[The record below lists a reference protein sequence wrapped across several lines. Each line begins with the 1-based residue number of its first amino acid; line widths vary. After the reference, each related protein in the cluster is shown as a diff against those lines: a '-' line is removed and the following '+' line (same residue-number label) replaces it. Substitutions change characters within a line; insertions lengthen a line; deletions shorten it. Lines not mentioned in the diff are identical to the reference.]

1 MTHTTLFVGIDVAKA
16 KFDVALLNA
25 EGKYRSKVFPN
36 TASGCLQFL
45 VWLAKHDALG
55 AHLCMETTGVYGR
68 DLAHF
73 LVQQQ
78 LLVSV
83 VNPAQIHAFGRT
95 ELNRAKTDKADA
107 RLIARYCQ
115 MHRPAPW
122 APPAEEI
129 ATLQALVQRLE
140 DLLGLQTMENSRL
153 EAAAGPAR
161 ESVEAVLHFIQ
172 QQIEMVRLQIQ
183 IHIDQHPKLKSQK
196 ELLSSIPGIGDN
208 TAATLLAFLS
218 PVERFHS
225 AKQVVAYAGLNPRIR
240 QSGQWAG
247 KSPIAKTGNALLRK
261 ALYLP
266 AVVAK
271 RHNPVITAFCDRL
284 LARGKRPMQVVVAAM
299 RRLLHLVFGVLKS
312 GKPFDPKFGLA

>member
-1 MTHTTLFVGIDVAKA
+1 MNRHGPQIAAIFCKEIAMTHTTLFVGIDVAKA

-25 EGKYRSKVFPN
+25 EGKYHSKVFPN
-36 TASGCLQFL
+36 TPPGYLQL
-45 VWLAKHDALG
+45 LEWLTKHDALG

-83 VNPAQIHAFGRT
+83 VNPAQVHAFGRT

-161 ESVEAVLHFIQ
+161 ESVEAVLHFVQ
-172 QQIEMVRLQIQ
+172 NRLRWSVCRSISTS
-183 IHIDQHPKLKSQK
+183 INTPISKAKRSGYPASRVLVTTPLPPCWPSSAPWNGST
-196 ELLSSIPGIGDN
+196 LSSRWSPMLASIP
-208 TAATLLAFLS
+208 AFASLANGQ
-218 PVERFHS
+218 ER
-225 AKQVVAYAGLNPRIR
+225 APLPRREIFCC
-240 QSGQWAG
+240 
-247 KSPIAKTGNALLRK
+247 
-261 ALYLP
+261 
-266 AVVAK
+266 AK
-271 RHNPVITAFCDRL
+271 RSIFQRW
-284 LARGKRPMQVVVAAM
+284 
-299 RRLLHLVFGVLKS
+299 
-312 GKPFDPKFGLA
+312 